1 MVKVLA
7 NGKELDVIH
16 QYFFGEGNVG
26 ISVGYC
32 KATNKEGE
40 FVKNIPSILISEVEG
55 DNSIGEIVD
64 SSMVK
69 GNNIQFFFKNIE
81 CLNILQEAL
90 DNCKKQLK
98 NNE

>member
-1 MVKVLA
+1 MVKVLR

-26 ISVGYC
+26 ISVGHC
-32 KATNKEGE
+32 KVTNKEGE

-55 DNSIGEIVD
+55 DNSIGETVD
-64 SSMVK
+64 PSMVK
-69 GNNIQFFFKNIE
+69 ENNIQFFFKNIE
-81 CLNILQEAL
+81 SLNVLQGAL
-90 DNCKKQLK
+90 DICKKQLK